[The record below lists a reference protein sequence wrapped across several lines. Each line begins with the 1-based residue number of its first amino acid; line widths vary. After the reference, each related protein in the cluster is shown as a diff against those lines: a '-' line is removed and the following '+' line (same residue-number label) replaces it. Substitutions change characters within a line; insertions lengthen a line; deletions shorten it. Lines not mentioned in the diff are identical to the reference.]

1 MEKLLTVIVPA
12 YNVERYLDQCL
23 TSFVE
28 CPARDDLEVI
38 VVDDGATDGS
48 LALAQRYRFQHP
60 DLFRVFHKDNG
71 GHGSVINFGVEQ
83 ARGRYLKVV
92 DGDDWVD
99 GEALAGL
106 IGFLRRTDADL
117 VASDYNCIEDGT
129 YRLIE
134 RRHAARD
141 AGHYGRSLG
150 FDVAATEEVMKIHS
164 LTIRTALLRENGIR
178 LTENCFYEDAEY
190 ALLPIPFCETVAY
203 DDHCVYQYRLGRAGQ
218 SVDIQSLTARR
229 GEHLRAEYALLPI
242 PFCETVAYDDHC
254 VYQYRL
260 GRAGQSVD
268 IQSLTARRGEHLRI
282 LESLFALS
290 DRCADADAGH
300 RAYLDRGIA
309 LFVQNQYQIYLALGF
324 KEGAFAE
331 MRAFDR
337 RLRAEQPG
345 VYGAVWKKSIWV
357 IRKTCYA
364 AYPLGVAAY
373 RAVAA
378 LRAARGR

>member
-23 TSFVE
+23 TSFAE

-106 IGFLRRTDADL
+106 IGFLRCADADL

-150 FDVAATEEVMKIHS
+150 FDVAAAEEVMKIHS

-178 LTENCFYEDAEY
+178 LTENCFYED
-190 ALLPIPFCETVAY
+190 
-203 DDHCVYQYRLGRAGQ
+203 
-218 SVDIQSLTARR
+218 
-229 GEHLRAEYALLPI
+229 AEYALLPI

-357 IRKTCYA
+357 IRKTGYA